1 MSTKRKLAAILSADV
16 AGYSRLM
23 AQDEEATV
31 AALNQSRALF
41 RSAVATRGGRVI
53 DTAGDS
59 VLAEFVSPVEAVK
72 CATEVQREIAR
83 LNASIPEQ
91 RRMLFRI
98 GVNLGDVV
106 EQDETLYGDGV
117 NVAARLHAL
126 SEPGGVWIAGTV
138 FDQVEGK
145 LPLVFTSMGEQ
156 TVKNIPKPVR
166 AYRVAPEAVPA
177 GHVSSL
183 AMPSGPAIA
192 VLPFTNMSGDPKEDY
207 FSDGLTEDIVTEL
220 ARFRDLYVLAR
231 NTTFQFKGQAVDVA
245 AVGRKLGVRY
255 LLEGSVRKAGNRVR
269 ITAQLISV
277 ATGAH
282 VWAERYDHDMTD
294 IFAVQDEITAKVVG
308 AISGMSG
315 ALQRAERRVADSK
328 SPERLEAYD
337 LVLRATAM
345 PAGSKEAYR
354 AMRQLLER
362 AVALDPSYARAHQE
376 YAWLTLRAWA
386 LRQDDALEP
395 FDRLLA
401 NAIRPVQLDP
411 TDAFAHRTAAWGYF
425 FDHQLDLFEREAELA
440 FQLAPYTADIFAQL
454 GMLIAFTGQWA
465 RGLALVEKAHALN
478 TGSAAGFYHSTLFY
492 DFYLK
497 GAYRKALEVNRQH
510 PRQQLLETLHKYVMA
525 YGQLA
530 EMETAREYWSKYA
543 AEVPGLSLE
552 WIRENVF
559 RRWNFR
565 DSDSE
570 RFLEGIAKVA
580 PPTPR

>member
-1 MSTKRKLAAILSADV
+1 MTTKRKLAAILSADV
-16 AGYSRLM
+16 VGYSRLM

-41 RSAVATRGGRVI
+41 RTAVETRGGRVI

-72 CATEVQREIAR
+72 CATEVQHEISR

-106 EQDETLYGDGV
+106 EQDQTLYGDGV
-117 NVAARLHAL
+117 NVAARLQAL

-166 AYRVAPEAVPA
+166 AYRIAPEPIPT
-177 GHVSSL
+177 GHVQSL
-183 AMPSGPAIA
+183 AMPTGPAIA
-192 VLPFTNMSGDPKEDY
+192 VLPFTNISGDPKEDY
-207 FSDGLTEDIVTEL
+207 FTDGLTEDIITEL

-231 NTTFQFKGQAVDVA
+231 NTTFQYKGQAVDVT

-255 LLEGSVRKAGNRVR
+255 VLEGSVRRAGSRVR

-277 ATGAH
+277 DTGAH
-282 VWAERYDHDMTD
+282 VWAERYDQDMTD

-308 AISGMSG
+308 AMTGMSG
-315 ALQRAERRVADSK
+315 ALHRAERRAAESK

-345 PAGSKEAYR
+345 PAGSKESYW
-354 AMRQLLER
+354 AMRDLLQR
-362 AVALDPSYARAHQE
+362 AIALDPSYARAQQE
-376 YAWLTLRAWA
+376 YAWLRLRGWA
-386 LRQDDALEP
+386 LRQDGASEP
-395 FDRLLA
+395 FERLLA
-401 NAIRPVQLDP
+401 DTIRPAQLDP

-425 FDHQLDLFEREAELA
+425 FDHQLDLFEREVELA

-454 GMLIAFTGQWA
+454 GMLVGFTGQWA
-465 RGLALVEKAHALN
+465 RGAALVEKAHALN
-478 TGSAAGFYHSTLFY
+478 AASAAGFYHSTLFY
-492 DFYLK
+492 DLYLK

-525 YGQLA
+525 YAQLG
-530 EMETAREYWSKYA
+530 EIETAREYWSKYA
-543 AEVPGLSLE
+543 AEVPELSVE

-559 RRWNFR
+559 RRWNFLEA
-565 DSDSE
+565 DIE
-570 RFLEGIAKVA
+570 RFLEGFAKAA

>member
-1 MSTKRKLAAILSADV
+1 
-16 AGYSRLM
+16 M

-41 RSAVATRGGRVI
+41 RSAVATRSGRVL

-72 CATEVQREIAR
+72 CATELQREIAR

-117 NVAARLHAL
+117 NVAARLQAL

-145 LPLVFTSMGEQ
+145 LPLVFAFMGEQ

-166 AYRVAPEAVPA
+166 AYRVAPEVIPT

-245 AVGRKLGVRY
+245 AVGRRLGVRY

-277 ATGAH
+277 DTGAH

-294 IFAVQDEITAKVVG
+294 IFAVQDEITAEVVG
-308 AISGMSG
+308 AMTGMSG
-315 ALQRAERRVADSK
+315 ALQRAERRAADSK

-345 PAGSKEAYR
+345 PTGSKEAYR
-354 AMRQLLER
+354 AMRDLLQR
-362 AVALDPSYARAHQE
+362 AVTLDPSYARAHQE
-376 YAWLTLRAWA
+376 YAWLKLRGWA
-386 LRQDDALEP
+386 HHQDDASEP

-401 NAIRPVQLDP
+401 YAIRPVQLDP

-440 FQLAPYTADIFAQL
+440 FQLAPYTADIFAQV
-454 GMLIAFTGQWA
+454 GMLISFTGQWS
-465 RGLALVEKAHALN
+465 RGVALVTKAHALN
-478 TGSAAGFYHSTLFY
+478 AASAAGFYHTTLFY
-492 DFYLK
+492 DLYLK
-497 GAYRKALEVNRQH
+497 EDYRKALEVIRQH
-510 PRQQLLETLHKYVMA
+510 PRQQLLETLYKYVMA

-530 EMETAREYWSKYA
+530 ELPKAREYWSKCT
-543 AEVPGLSLE
+543 AEVPEFSVE
-552 WIRENVF
+552 RVRENIF
-559 RRWNFR
+559 RRWNFLE
-565 DSDSE
+565 SDTE
-570 RFLEGIAKVA
+570 NFLEGIAKA
-580 PPTPR
+580 ARAIPG

>member
-1 MSTKRKLAAILSADV
+1 
-16 AGYSRLM
+16 M

-41 RSAVATRGGRVI
+41 RSAVATRSGRVL

-72 CATEVQREIAR
+72 CATELQREIAR

-117 NVAARLHAL
+117 NVAARLQAL

-145 LPLVFTSMGEQ
+145 LPLVFAFMGEQ

-166 AYRVAPEAVPA
+166 AYRVAPEVIPT

-245 AVGRKLGVRY
+245 AVGRRLGVRY

-277 ATGAH
+277 DTGAH

-294 IFAVQDEITAKVVG
+294 IFAVQDEITAEVVG
-308 AISGMSG
+308 AMTGMSG
-315 ALQRAERRVADSK
+315 ALQRAERRAADSK

-345 PAGSKEAYR
+345 PTGSKEAYR
-354 AMRQLLER
+354 AMRDLLQR
-362 AVALDPSYARAHQE
+362 AVTLDPSYARAHQE
-376 YAWLTLRAWA
+376 YAWLKLRGWA
-386 LRQDDALEP
+386 HHQDDASEP

-401 NAIRPVQLDP
+401 YAIRPVQLDP

-440 FQLAPYTADIFAQL
+440 FQLAPYTADIFAQV
-454 GMLIAFTGQWA
+454 GMLISFTGQWS
-465 RGLALVEKAHALN
+465 RGVALVTKAHALN
-478 TGSAAGFYHSTLFY
+478 AASAAGFYHTTLFY
-492 DFYLK
+492 DLYLK
-497 GAYRKALEVNRQH
+497 EDYRKALEVIRQH
-510 PRQQLLETLHKYVMA
+510 PRQQLLETLYKYVMA

-530 EMETAREYWSKYA
+530 ELPKAREYWSKCT
-543 AEVPGLSLE
+543 AEVPEFSVE
-552 WIRENVF
+552 WVRENIF
-559 RRWNFR
+559 RRWNFLE
-565 DSDSE
+565 SDTE
-570 RFLEGIAKVA
+570 NFLEGIAKA
-580 PPTPR
+580 ARAIPG

>member
-1 MSTKRKLAAILSADV
+1 
-16 AGYSRLM
+16 M

-41 RSAVATRGGRVI
+41 PGRFAPGGGRVL

-72 CATEVQREIAR
+72 CATELQREIAR

-117 NVAARLHAL
+117 NVAARLQAL

-145 LPLVFTSMGEQ
+145 LPLVFAFMGEQ

-166 AYRVAPEAVPA
+166 AYRVAPEVIPT

-245 AVGRKLGVRY
+245 AVGRRLGVRY

-277 ATGAH
+277 DTGAH

-294 IFAVQDEITAKVVG
+294 IFAVQDEITAEVVG
-308 AISGMSG
+308 AMTGMSG
-315 ALQRAERRVADSK
+315 ALQRAERRAADSK

-345 PAGSKEAYR
+345 PTGSKEAYR
-354 AMRQLLER
+354 AMRDLLQR
-362 AVALDPSYARAHQE
+362 AVTLDPSYARAHQE
-376 YAWLTLRAWA
+376 YAWLKLRGWA
-386 LRQDDALEP
+386 HHQDDASEP

-401 NAIRPVQLDP
+401 YAIRPVQLDP

-440 FQLAPYTADIFAQL
+440 FQLAPYTADIFAQV
-454 GMLIAFTGQWA
+454 GMLISFTGQWS
-465 RGLALVEKAHALN
+465 RGVALVTKAHALN
-478 TGSAAGFYHSTLFY
+478 AASAAGFYHTTLFY
-492 DFYLK
+492 DLYLK
-497 GAYRKALEVNRQH
+497 EDYRKALEVIRQH
-510 PRQQLLETLHKYVMA
+510 PRQQLLETLYKYVMA

-530 EMETAREYWSKYA
+530 ELPKAREYWSKCT
-543 AEVPGLSLE
+543 AEVPEFSVE
-552 WIRENVF
+552 WVRENIF
-559 RRWNFR
+559 RRWNFLE
-565 DSDSE
+565 SDTE
-570 RFLEGIAKVA
+570 NFLEGIAKA
-580 PPTPR
+580 ARAIPG